1 MWKENKG
8 AIAKK
13 NKKTKN
19 KKQKKKQKTKKNK
32 TKKKKKID
40 PFKFSDQVENTKLI
54 PSKYAYVGNLYPFVI
69 VDNELFT
76 FKHKTIRRKKK

>member
-1 MWKENKG
+1 MMWKENKG

-13 NKKTKN
+13 
-19 KKQKKKQKTKKNK
+19 
-32 TKKKKKID
+32 KKKKFN

-54 PSKYAYVGNLYPFVI
+54 PSKYAYVGNLYPFVL

-76 FKHKTIRRKKK
+76 FKLKL

>member
-19 KKQKKKQKTKKNK
+19 KKQKKKKKKQNQ
-32 TKKKKKID
+32 KKKKKFD